1 MRSKIEVYSA
11 ETSIKN
17 SSPVLGEVAESRRGY
32 KNQCNNHP
40 DRRDQRKELRK
51 HSTPAEARLWLALK
65 GKQLGGIRW
74 RRQFSIGPYILDFY
88 SPAAKLA
95 VELDGAKHYT
105 ESGVEGDFLRMKY
118 LYSRGVR
125 VLRFENIEIW
135 QNLEGV
141 LDVIQKATEDPS
153 ACGTSPKTGE
163 EF

>member
-1 MRSKIEVYSA
+1 M
-11 ETSIKN
+11 
-17 SSPVLGEVAESRRGY
+17 
-32 KNQCNNHP
+32 
-40 DRRDQRKELRK
+40 
-51 HSTPAEARLWLALK
+51 
-65 GKQLGGIRW
+65 
-74 RRQFSIGPYILDFY
+74 DFY